1 MNTTELELMRL
12 LHGELTGE
20 PARRLRE
27 RLERDPAL
35 AETYDRLRRSW
46 ESLALPPA
54 APVPPGFSQR
64 TMARIRVERASR
76 GVSWS
81 LSWNNAPVW
90 VRATAAAALVAG
102 TVLGIGVGG
111 RIPLAQIPVTET
123 PAVVQGT
130 SPFSPSQEE
139 TPPQVAV
146 SPEAPQAPQDTAP
159 QVTPAQE
166 SPSADLGNDSDDMVD
181 DIDLVDDTLAASYWD
196 ALDVDPAGATGAT
209 GDTALEAES
218 TESDGALP

>member
-111 RIPLAQIPVTET
+111 RIPVAQIAVTAT
-123 PAVVQGT
+123 PDVVQET
-130 SPFSPSQEE
+130 SAISPSQE
-139 TPPQVAV
+139 TPPQVAE
-146 SPEAPQAPQDTAP
+146 SSQAPQTPQETAP

-166 SPSADLGNDSDDMVD
+166 SSGADPGNDSDGMVD

-196 ALDVDPAGATGAT
+196 AL
-209 GDTALEAES
+209 EAES

>member
-64 TMARIRVERASR
+64 TMARIRAERERTAR

-81 LSWNNAPVW
+81 AAPVW
-90 VRATAAAALVAG
+90 IRATAAAALVAG

-111 RIPLAQIPVTET
+111 RIPLAQIPVPET
-123 PAVVQGT
+123 PEVVQGT
-130 SPFSPSQEE
+130 SPIRPSQEE

-146 SPEAPQAPQDTAP
+146 SPEAPQDTAP
-159 QVTPAQE
+159 RVASAQE
-166 SPSADLGNDSDDMVD
+166 SLSPDPGSDSDDLVD

-196 ALDVDPAGATGAT
+196 ALD
-209 GDTALEAES
+209 GDETALEADAI
-218 TESDGALP
+218 ESDGALP